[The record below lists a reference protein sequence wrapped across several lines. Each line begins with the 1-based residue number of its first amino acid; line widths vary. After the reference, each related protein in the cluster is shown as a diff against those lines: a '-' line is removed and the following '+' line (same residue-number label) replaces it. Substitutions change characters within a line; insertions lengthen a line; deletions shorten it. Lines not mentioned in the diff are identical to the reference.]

1 MSIEIARRTLLWCAV
16 INYAL
21 LLVWFLLS
29 VLTHNWL
36 HRLWGKWFRLSAEQF
51 DAVNFTGIVLYKT
64 GIILFNIVPC
74 VALYIVG

>member
-1 MSIEIARRTLLWCAV
+1 MSIEIARHALLWCAV
-16 INYAL
+16 LNYAL

-29 VLTHNWL
+29 ILAHDWL
-36 HRLWGKWFRLSAEQF
+36 HRFWGRSFRLSTETF
-51 DAVNFTGIVLYKT
+51 DTVSFTGIVLYKT